1 MCGGM
6 ALEMKPREM
15 REDSRIIVNFWQT
28 IQKPQNNLY
37 WFFFPSN
44 MSRSMH

>member
-15 REDSRIIVNFWQT
+15 REDNRITVNFWQT
-28 IQKPQNNLY
+28 IQMPQNNL
-37 WFFFPSN
+37 
-44 MSRSMH
+44 